1 MLLPPLFTAKWPMPD
16 RTASGIGLPS
26 RLAAPGMVVTLFV
39 LVMSACVLGLVVWK
53 ALDARQTALAQNEIN
68 TRNLAHSL
76 AEHASNTIEA
86 ADVAMSGMVELL
98 KFQNPLPERFD
109 LFLMK
114 TVNALPQLREIGVL
128 DAAGDWKYSSL
139 AERPRYNNSDRNY
152 FTYHRET
159 PGPAIRINEPL
170 QSRLTGRQT
179 IILSKRISNQDGSFN
194 GVLVA
199 AIDSEYFLDFYG
211 TFRLGPDAGISL
223 LRRDGIVL
231 ARWPSA
237 GWEQDPEKRDFS
249 GSQLFQTWM
258 KQGPAGYHRLTSRF
272 DGLVKYLGF
281 EQASQ
286 YPLVLVVALPEDP
299 LLAGWRAGLVSDAL
313 VALVLL
319 CSVVLLAAL
328 LSAQFRFR
336 LKMESVL
343 RDREAR
349 YRLLADNIADVVILL
364 DRHGVFLFVSQ
375 SVEPVLG
382 LKPRDLI
389 DTSCL
394 DLVHA
399 EDVGSFR
406 AATEQL
412 TDRTSN
418 KTVVFRTY
426 RADGSPAWMEANF
439 KRTVTSGS
447 RYHIEIVGILRDV
460 TQRKAMEAELA
471 TLTTRL
477 SELATTD
484 GLTGLAN
491 RRKLDEV
498 LHQQYRLRDRISVL
512 MLDIDNFK
520 GFNDSLGHQAG
531 DECLKSVAAIVADA
545 TSNTSGLS
553 ARYGGEEFAIILPN
567 VSEDD
572 ALKVAEAVRLKV
584 RSLAI
589 PNPAAER
596 GFISVSVGVATRTPD
611 TADEAALIGDADR
624 ALYEAKRRGRN
635 FSVVRSSLDHDNVE
649 AALPQHA

>member
-1 MLLPPLFTAKWPMPD
+1 MLLPPRFAARLPTPD
-16 RTASGIGLPS
+16 RTASRIELPG
-26 RLAAPGMVVTLFV
+26 RLAAPGAVVTLFV

-53 ALDARQTALAQNEIN
+53 ALEARTTALAQSEIN
-68 TRNLAHSL
+68 TRNLVHSL
-76 AEHASNTIEA
+76 AEHASSAIES

-98 KFQNPLPERFD
+98 KFQNPLPERLD

-114 TVNALPQLREIGVL
+114 TIHALPQLREIGVL

-139 AERPRYNNSDRNY
+139 ADRPQYNNSDRSY

-159 PGPAIRINEPL
+159 PDPAIRINEPV

-223 LRRDGIVL
+223 LRRDGMVL
-231 ARWPSA
+231 VHWPSI
-237 GWEQDPEKRDFS
+237 GWEQDPSKSNFS
-249 GSQLFQTWM
+249 KSKLFQSWM
-258 KQGPAGYHRLTSRF
+258 EQGPAGYHRLTSRF
-272 DGLVKYLGF
+272 DSLVKYIGF
-281 EQASQ
+281 ERASR
-286 YPLVLVVALPEDP
+286 YPVLVVVALPEDQ
-299 LLAGWRAGLVSDAL
+299 LLAAWRTGLLSDAL

-319 CSVVLLAAL
+319 CSVVLLAVL
-328 LSAQFRFR
+328 LAAQFRFR
-336 LKMESVL
+336 LRMESVL

-364 DRHGVFLFVSQ
+364 DKHGGFLFVSQ

-389 DTSCL
+389 DTSCF

-399 EDVGSFR
+399 EDVGNFR
-406 AATEQL
+406 AATVQL
-412 TDRTSN
+412 TDRTSS
-418 KTVVFRTY
+418 KTIVFRTY
-426 RADGSPAWMEANF
+426 RADGSLAWLEANF

-447 RYHIEIVGILRDV
+447 RYQIEIVGVLRDV
-460 TQRKAMEAELA
+460 THRKAMEVELA
-471 TLTTRL
+471 ALTTRL

-491 RRKLDEV
+491 RRRLDEV
-498 LHQQYRLRDRISVL
+498 LHHQYGLRDQISLL
-512 MLDIDNFK
+512 MLDIDEFK

-531 DECLKSVAAIVADA
+531 DECLKSVAEIVADA
-545 TSNTSGLS
+545 TANSSGLS
-553 ARYGGEEFAIILPN
+553 ARYGGEEFAIVLPG
-567 VSEDD
+567 VGESD

-584 RSLAI
+584 RALEIA
-589 PNPAAER
+589 NPASER
-596 GFISVSVGVATRTPD
+596 RFISVSVGIASKTAATS
-611 TADEAALIGDADR
+611 DETTLIGDADR
-624 ALYEAKRRGRN
+624 ALYEAKHRGRN
-635 FSVVRSSLDHDNVE
+635 CSV
-649 AALPQHA
+649 AASMINLHVFDAPPLQRA